1 MTWAM
6 RAARGLSALGVA
18 GLLTVGG
25 CGGTTTQNGP
35 AKVPDVATQIDS
47 DAIAMLPGAPAL
59 VGMFDARGFY
69 TSGAGASAGPMID
82 GLLPLGNDAGFVASR
97 DVDRATFGVY
107 LSQGADVVAI
117 VVGRFDPA
125 KIDQAA
131 QAHAAQHAGVAPQA
145 GFLAASQYAG
155 HSIYMVSDAGFTILT
170 PHTALAG
177 TQTGIRRALDRIPA
191 PGSGRTLQREI
202 PKWMTDALETPGAN
216 LAVVGDLNNQPIA
229 PLMATM
235 PWLNGPWLNG
245 LRIVRVLG
253 DFHDPGLNVAG
264 TLTYADPATA
274 QAAANSLRT
283 IATAATFASAL
294 SSVIPQLRGLDI
306 GVANTNVQAKFAID
320 DQAMRRMM
328 QTLSAPRPS
337 NR

>member
-1 MTWAM
+1 VTA
-6 RAARGLSALGVA
+6 
-18 GLLTVGG
+18 
-25 CGGTTTQNGP
+25 
-35 AKVPDVATQIDS
+35 
-47 DAIAMLPGAPAL
+47 
-59 VGMFDARGFY
+59 
-69 TSGAGASAGPMID
+69 
-82 GLLPLGNDAGFVASR
+82 
-97 DVDRATFGVY
+97 
-107 LSQGADVVAI
+107 VVT
-117 VVGRFDPA
+117 GRFDPA

-131 QAHAAQHAGVAPQA
+131 QAHAAQRTPG
-145 GFLAASQYAG
+145 GFLASTQYAG
-155 HSIYMVSDAGFTILT
+155 RTLYLASDAGFTILT

-177 TQTGIRRALDRIPA
+177 TQTGIKRALDRIPP
-191 PGSGRTLQREI
+191 PGSDRTLQREV
-202 PKWMTDALETPGAN
+202 PKWMTDALETQGAN
-216 LAVVGDLNNQPIA
+216 LAIVGDLNNQPIA

-283 IATAATFASAL
+283 VGTAATFASAL